1 MDITLLFKLFY
12 EFMIVGAFAIG
23 GGMSAL
29 PLIENVVVRNG
40 WLSVE
45 AFYQMVAIS
54 ESTPGPIG
62 INVATYVGFVQAG
75 IIGGIVASLATVFIP
90 FIFLM
95 IIIRALNKYYKT
107 KGVQAVF
114 VALRA
119 TIIGLILTAAYNIAS
134 ITLFDVNNLTS
145 DFINSFN
152 YRGILIFAVILYAF
166 IKYKKHP
173 LIYIGAGALL
183 GLIFL

>member
-1 MDITLLFKLFY
+1 
-12 EFMIVGAFAIG
+12 MIVGAFAIG

-62 INVATYVGFVQAG
+62 INVATYVGFEQAG
-75 IIGGIVASLATVFIP
+75 IIGGIVASLATVFVP

-95 IIIRALNKYYKT
+95 IIIRVLNRYYKT
-107 KGVQAVF
+107 KAVQAVF
-114 VALRA
+114 IALRA
-119 TIIGLILTAAYNIAS
+119 TIIGLILTAAYNIS
-134 ITLFDVNNLTS
+134 LITLVDTNLISNNLL
-145 DFINSFN
+145 NSFN
-152 YRGILIFAVILYAF
+152 YSGILIFIIILYAF

-173 LIYIGAGALL
+173 LIYIAAGALL
-183 GLIFL
+183 GLLSSFVRVL